1 MESTDPRYSPYPQ
14 YSPYEGGQDL
24 TAPALPPSVS
34 FTEAANSLRPFGLG
48 GDPATGTPAEGL
60 PRFVT
65 MADGSRMSAEEMVRR
80 GGAYVKLYDAARR
93 IQQGEGYG
101 FLDAFTSES
110 AATLFPFFGMFA
122 SVGGDISDAADVK
135 NFYEKRLRGEPTTED
150 ELVKAT
156 LYGAENRLRADG
168 SFGYMVG
175 SITKQM
181 PGFMVEMGALG
192 SLAGRVRTG
201 MAESAVMGSDAT
213 AAARY
218 AFNGAMKTG
227 MREGAV
233 NAVRDYVAASG
244 KSASEAV
251 AELLASKTAFA
262 DAVGETVKV
271 GQTLVDQGAN
281 AVRGFKPK
289 WAPGLFDK
297 ALQYQAEESVRSA
310 ASLLSGDTKLARYW
324 AGLKDSVVRA
334 AKGGLADVGSWGT
347 DSSTVLTSAETSW
360 KRAALDGIT
369 ELTVGAAARGAE
381 LFLPRTAVTKA
392 LESLTGAVS
401 RSELD
406 LVQTAG
412 ERGDRDLMDSAWL
425 KGLAMDLME
434 YVSEN
439 TGRGFNSIGRALGLK
454 FAPGLTR
461 PGTRLAGARFT
472 TGAKLAR
479 DASGKLEHVEFTG
492 IIEQARQ
499 AEAGSR
505 LSKLAEARWGRR
517 AMDEKVAA
525 DKYKAVEW
533 MLGNKHIRIDNP
545 AALQATLSSG
555 TVAQGLSSE
564 IAQEL
569 GRDVNGYA
577 RGAVRAMNKAGV
589 EGLKF
594 DHYFTFTVADYL
606 ARHNLDPL
614 SAWNAFQRAGYDG
627 VFSEML
633 EERYSD
639 VFGAM
644 FGLNAYEDQSFMARM
659 KRAWEAKWPGMQQFL
674 VELVGFSVP
683 MVARA
688 GMMRGIAALGG
699 KNEFE
704 KRMDYAS
711 LYRDANRFGVGV
723 LQQSEGSYLK
733 AHGEQVKRLS
743 AMETD
748 FRDRVDDVREGSV
761 GKAIASAEREL
772 AEARENAEHARSK
785 GDGGEAARY
794 ESTAAKL
801 AERLS
806 GLEAVSARYAE
817 MKAARKDRREGAA
830 AEGRVTAEELARLGV
845 QDEARALELE
855 AEADRARD
863 AVARA
868 RDIRK
873 AFYDSLSEGQL
884 SEIAARGKRVS
895 ETRARAQAAREEA
908 AAARAAGDETRAS
921 ALDARAREI
930 DAAADRES
938 LGGPV
943 VATPTVSDEVL
954 LRSRARFSSQAVPT
968 EAQARRQ
975 LSASQLLAENAA
987 EYAQGSYKLEHRTDE
1002 ENAGWFRRVGRWVA
1016 ESAMRLGGFAATGD
1030 LGFLS
1035 DNPLDWNARDKGL
1048 PGGLLDLLKD
1058 GYARAYTAQLR
1069 AAATQG
1075 TDGARGVADTA
1086 SAHDRALAAYKPEAK
1101 RIVSEWL
1108 ARKQVRMFADS
1119 ELRDFAIDSVARS
1132 HGLYVDADT
1141 MTVRSATDPKAPATT
1156 VADYAAAHEAEVE
1169 ASRRDEA
1176 RLLYLALTKG
1186 EGADAVFVRTDD
1198 AAHAVQS
1205 VLAVPSDL
1213 PTADQAMLAQMAVKL
1228 PSLRDVLLVKDV
1240 EGDRLAADELAGPST
1255 SRDLLDA
1262 ISAKLLPDGAQIL
1275 SVADFQ
1281 AAMARAGDVDQSV
1294 IATVARD
1301 LGYDR
1306 LADGT
1311 PEGVELRNRAV
1322 VRHALIETLTRDP
1335 DTRVFSRPVSER
1347 TAESDRLGAAI
1358 ASLVIA
1364 RKTTDGKWVAHPG
1377 GSKSA
1382 VVTATADEMAQ
1393 KLADPEYGYRPAA
1406 QRIVYGSIR
1415 DLRSDDPV
1423 KMIKA
1428 LNLGDEYI
1436 RLMRESGADENE
1448 IDPLL
1453 RIDPATGQLY
1463 TEERA
1468 EEIRVEEKVLA
1479 DMKDRAHGQGA
1490 EAYLLPGESPSDTA
1504 AMARADTRRQR
1515 AEAAHNRLYGR
1526 HSDTGKAQGYRAIAD
1541 DLLAR
1546 NSVSVPWRR
1555 RVEADVSPAFR
1566 GKYVFHA
1573 RALQAIGAS
1582 ADIYIP
1588 VDHQNAQSY
1597 DAALLGV
1604 ALTREFARHRGFA
1617 EGMFSRYLGEVLGAF
1632 DRTMASVRD
1641 TLAKSDPDLSLAVE
1655 ELRLATV
1662 AHPPTREGIRKLSPM
1677 TFTEFVS
1684 AFNLFRTEVDGKHL
1698 VSELGPHA
1706 TALKAVAPQIRKL
1719 PQFIGWTGF
1728 VDRMLGGDGF
1738 EVNTLRAADR
1748 PPAVGRGL
1756 AKYWALFAPA
1766 GSGSL
1771 YESVKSAMPGNGT
1784 WTDFVQRAA
1793 AELHAAANP
1802 QAVVVNTTPSTRGG
1816 APGFETGVG
1825 EESEF
1830 ADVAASGP
1838 LRMLHTVQDLLA
1850 RGEIDQSAADAW
1862 LAGHAARASEMAGDT
1877 VESDS
1882 AFDSES
1888 VEPLPPQDPYGFD
1901 YDEEPWLDV
1910 LYPEDAQES
1919 PPPVGE
1925 DGAPGETGFAQG
1937 GTVGYSAAEAGAVAD
1952 TVASVANMTGAAD
1965 GVPTETQFLKTLA
1978 LLAPAMREADREAML
1993 ESFRRTRDTA
2003 ENPAALW
2010 MDADEDSDDEEGVL
2024 PDGFEGTNSR
2034 AVAMLRSQAM
2044 RQLNAIASVVSPH
2057 TGRDFLPFAEDV
2069 RNELGQFD
2077 RVFPADARMELGEE
2091 RAKALDSAL
2100 EYVRWILEP
2109 QREDVEGG
2117 ASEREALFHA
2127 RVAMMD
2133 TKEGRRKVAAH
2144 VAALMAPAAKGSSV
2158 PAFARAAVLLGH
2170 LMRLSASPRTRA
2182 LRDQLA
2188 SLVGEGTPSNPLRT
2202 RLSFTRP
2209 SGKDEAPEPVWSI
2222 GEAGG
2227 RNGEVSSGF
2236 VTSSFARLRGLDRK
2250 GLLAVRNR
2258 LTSEFSRMAA
2268 AGEFSS
2274 AVLWN
2279 RKGTGVMNA
2288 WARLLAPV
2296 FGADSPLVAVMTARD
2311 MYVGLYNSHR
2321 RSAKAGDLW
2330 STLLDRF
2337 GLPKGRAGYAGA
2349 LKVLLDV
2356 IDSVSIP
2363 EGGRVTLD
2371 AVSSAALDVVS
2382 NGAPTKSVRSVDSAV
2397 NSMHGSTEWMR
2408 LFQAYADARPRSVMT
2423 GDTDPE
2429 RTSRPTTSVAVAM
2442 VGREPA
2448 LTQFL
2453 DRKPGDNGAED
2464 VIREWFP
2471 KYIGGTDAAVRE
2483 TLGEMRTRLVWPD
2496 PTRTRIV
2503 AKNLSKSV
2511 YADEVVQACRN
2522 SFRDATA
2529 AREDGSEPASNLV
2542 YVPVF
2547 SGDHSSSILVQVP
2560 LAREFAAKGMDWDA
2574 AAEMV
2579 AGWLGLDLL
2588 GVDPK
2593 RSSLTCFEAP
2603 SVAMSGVEVD
2613 ADGRRVVGDDGKA
2626 VRGHNYVGVVWNTA
2640 PGANNEAFIG
2650 SAFTYGYASARL
2662 HAMAKDPNAA
2672 ESKFHMMSAADDP
2685 TYGPSFS
2692 FNKALYLTHA
2702 DDAPGGGK
2710 FVAGSPLRMLSD
2722 FAAKFVKNPKLDSLT
2737 ITDADAVKIGLAN
2750 NKTLGPDNG
2759 KGEPGSLMTLILEK
2773 VSAYMAAGN
2782 AAPSGGFDAK
2792 AIDDIVGKVKWLD
2805 FTGRRDRESELLVS
2819 QVLAGASV
2827 EVVGETDGGQMLALT
2842 WQQDN
2847 VMAFTAANVAHPS
2860 VPTEGP
2866 MSRNY
2871 VMDMLALNRT
2881 LETHSANVADPGL
2894 VRLPE
2899 NVADTVSAFALAGA
2913 CLAQDER
2920 GLANLLA
2927 ADEEYVNAMHAARG
2941 LVEGGQIHNEFARSA
2956 YSAWAR
2962 KHLLSSPIEGVDAAL
2977 NSNAAWIGKDGRAHS
2992 HSSAAWFNDLL
3003 QGPRAIGK
3011 DARAFWGA
3019 NKRHAICNVNCSAKG
3034 FRYGLYVDAAKLA
3047 KEFGRAPKSP
3057 SGSVQPGYVTAVEA
3071 ARAEYGGDE
3080 AKYTAAVLE
3089 AVVNAIESE
3098 TDQQARNALRMALG
3112 RCLYDHH
3119 GTALSDRKWTRKAR
3133 RRDRRTGEST
3143 VVEETVVAALDVSF
3157 RDLFYRGPDGK
3168 LKFDRAAVHGGMHD
3182 SKGNVVPYLAG
3193 TMFGFPRTP
3202 SYNGSMWAQVVRA
3215 GIPVTEVELGGE
3227 GQWVAGYDAA
3237 VAPDPYTLAILGC
3250 DHDGDKAKLYMLSSD
3265 YTEYSPDAIFKTL
3278 EPGLAAVA
3286 SARTDGERAA
3296 AAKRYAEDLVR
3307 RGYARYATDA
3317 GKPAGLEFTP
3327 SFRRAMSD
3335 WTVRTLFD
3343 MNRALPVPTDVDGA
3357 TVTTGESRDER
3368 NAGSMFGSTKAT
3380 LAPSAEKGAKDVR
3393 GTWDQALAEAG
3404 EKVLDAGQGK
3414 LLKVPSVSAA
3424 VQTSAG
3430 QAAKARAIVV
3440 GINRALHVAF
3450 ASGLRV
3456 GPLFGDGGA
3465 NAGRQFVDFMYHL
3478 DGLANMTFDDLKH
3491 QICARLGFTPYMV
3504 ETVVARMLADGRP
3517 LSTDREF
3524 MDAFAG
3530 YVKEV
3535 RQEGSLMSL
3544 LAKASEPADY
3554 AFRIAAYREVTG
3566 KYPYI
3571 GDGRR
3576 PPAVGAQALGDY
3588 LGQDRDAPVT
3598 GDYETTSEPKSG
3610 TALALA
3616 WDSVKTLPE
3625 ARRAAAWAA
3634 VYDAVANSGS
3644 RAGSAGLGAALF
3656 LGRMASGGKAYGKM
3670 QKAGREAV
3678 DSVVKWAYGLSF
3690 IQEAKRFRNLVD
3702 WASSDP
3708 LSATS
3713 ASGASRERESWNMT
3727 YAGTSEALD
3736 RMHAARQLFNGG
3748 VAGET
3753 AAMKGVRLAAARPVA
3768 VDALVRAWG
3777 DAEAAPSDPAVA
3789 ELMAAL
3795 AAAPG
3800 LDRYDTMALERA
3812 VRSTPYAFA
3821 AFLTMPEAS
3830 DGTSSLTKAN
3840 AWDALYAAGRALAAR
3855 RNADNPGA
3863 NLTLNVRRFVEAAVE
3878 TLARLATSDPALHRL
3893 APVFDFIRMVP
3904 DAGKYQYDPARY
3916 GGAATGL
3923 SRIVPALGH
3932 VTEDQLDAVRAVV
3945 DRVLAGELDGKGLGL
3960 STKSLE
3966 ALAKTPAVR
3975 GAVGNHVDGAKE
3987 GRASNVASDVDMLK
4001 AAFEA
4006 LDGVNEDFT
4015 LEPSAVFGQLL
4026 PLYAALTSTVDGPVG
4041 EGTHSLLALFPDYV
4055 QAWEAKVKELSDGPA
4070 RALFDAACA
4079 VDFSSGTVGKKAS
4092 PVPLAESVADRMG
4105 TRGASAEGVASDL
4118 KKAAG
4123 APSERENPLIGK
4135 LESSKTLA
4143 GVPSRLSDPDF
4154 RGTVAAFDDVRG
4166 LLFSR
4171 ALQAFAGR
4179 IDLSSFSS
4187 ETGLPAPAMS
4197 PTKAPAEAPA
4207 TSPNGHDST
4216 RFKGEAGARETLS
4229 SERTILSSEEL
4240 DRWNERWNAEGKP
4253 GKPRILTASEHTDPA
4268 FHANQILK
4276 MLEGKEPVLEWSVRM
4291 GDGSPGAKIQS
4302 SLDARDRGETLN
4314 PVEQINARD
4323 FQFTPLEDAATWN
4336 DGTPLYRKSRRP
4348 VPVSEYRE
4356 VNGVKGFYEAFL
4368 RPANTKPSDYQGLYL
4383 ITKHD
4388 GLPMLK
4394 LLQTK
4399 IPKFIHFSVTTL
4411 GGSKFE
4417 PGVMHYQDLLA
4428 RVEDYL
4434 KQGLD
4439 PKDVTIRIDP
4449 IVPDVTKLGDVEN
4462 VIRWCKEHNIGRVRF
4477 SILDWYA
4484 NSARALRDNCG
4495 YDYAQHGYTWTT
4507 NAKGKRVMALRQD
4520 RMQAIL
4526 DKMVE
4531 IADRYGVTLST
4542 CAENLRGLKGA
4553 DRVKEDGC
4561 LSVAEIN
4568 RVLGTH
4574 IADLGKAN
4582 SRQREEC
4589 SCYGGKVDMLAY
4601 DAKCH
4606 SACMY
4611 CYARHTKES
4620 PLRYYNE
4627 DGTLKDNDLTRT
4639 REGGVS
4645 PAKVRVAFTTD
4656 NSHRGKDE
4664 TKFNKLGGLTKF
4676 IGFGPGS
4683 TGAYAKTLAAIA
4695 NQETYTADDIVGVS
4709 VNGKRSDRVPVR
4721 GTDVERLVRLACAA
4735 GATIIADEEKNRTDY
4750 NVGERELAELLRE
4763 LGYSDTNG
4771 DGVWRPSAAPVAPA
4785 TDLGVWSKKN
4795 ASLPLRPE
4803 KVLNDPDALADGVYN
4818 ARYGGFRPGR
4828 VIVMTTQA
4836 GNWISAEVEGRGD
4849 RELRVKYDF
4858 KWGDDAGLYIEELRD
4873 GSWMPVRGVDPRD
4886 EVKFVRQGF
4895 AKVLG
4900 EGTIDEIIAE
4910 RNRIYT
4916 DPTIRNDSVEDVLA
4930 ASLSRFIRDGEAPAV
4945 DTSADDEAAA
4955 QEELFD
4961 NLVKALQDQMGL
4973 GEMQAGAGAVALS
4986 YGWNLLRRIEEAE
4999 GVKGFATA
5007 EEYMKAA
5014 TRHGVVDADAN
5025 AIKYGL
5031 RAEALLSKQEAEP
5044 ETPDPLPSE
5053 EDKSYHP
5060 EVAAVADRMRAVMRL
5075 WDAGN
5080 VVYNGGTKFKIV
5092 GKFHRTGLA
5101 SGDAAFDTEIEVSV
5115 EDRPSEDTPLTDAQ
5129 VLTALAKTGSTM
5141 TLEEF
5146 RALPG
5151 ATQAAY
5157 LSQWAASGRYIA
5169 GFRRG
5174 TNVAFSVTPEAL
5186 GVVTGRI
5193 SLYRG
5198 ADGKFDPADN
5208 SMFHEFFHAAM
5219 SFVRAV
5225 GGMTAEDVKVLRDKY
5240 GDHPAM
5246 SGWFNE
5252 EKAADD
5258 FRRIVEDAEEV
5269 PEAVERGE
5277 KAEKG
5282 PKGVLSRILFMLR
5295 SLYDAL
5301 FRFARGQSS
5310 SDYANEMEESPLLAI
5325 ALTGRVRQSYPTG
5338 ARRMDF
5344 DSKLDYAVTR
5354 YLSRLDQAYERINS
5368 SETGEWQFKW
5378 LQKLRGT
5385 VNDPRNPLP
5394 VPRTPNGLLAET
5406 DEELD
5411 EAAAGTRANHVYPP
5425 GVRRWAGTQGMDEG
5439 AARELVDSWRRSE
5452 YSRAIVQLRSGTRGV
5467 RGGNPYVGARYAGQ
5481 TTGWTREELILNAI
5495 DPGGFQAGRV
5505 PASAVEALVSVLD
5518 RLREIGNNPDAKE
5531 RRRLIDELEG
5541 EYETG
5546 DPFGAS
5552 LIRGVGKFLADYGP
5566 SYRVDGKSELADAVA
5581 DGTVSGNWTD
5591 DPAIAYDVETPKDA
5605 PVQVPDYGDEIA
5617 MADMERA
5624 LPKLH
5629 EVVNDV
5635 RSLRMNRPYTKPYML
5650 ASRIGAAIASRF
5662 GDAASASAL
5671 NQLTQYQRDAKLDE
5685 IGKVA
5690 ETAARET
5697 LQLFGWKVDD
5707 QRVRNV
5713 VFSAMVSLYSGVQG
5727 MVNRTAG
5734 GRVGEKGPHARNDQ
5748 DTKTY
5753 ASAYDLV
5760 GAVASSTGA
5769 LPRDMAEA
5777 GLDDLR
5783 PYYRKYKDGSTFRT
5797 NVLDR
5802 CAAVLER
5809 TASADPAK
5817 LVTDVGYLEDVIG
5830 QGLSEIRAGLYD
5842 GPRGPNGEF
5851 GDFELATPV
5860 VKTVNP
5866 DAIGDDLA
5874 GVPGNIALYADHI
5887 GNPDFHKVIRAT
5899 VSKLYAIAASVKFY
5913 RQIGLQPGRPEDT
5926 AAIRAL
5932 APDAPEP
5939 LTVQDAMSALN
5950 VDPKRLDEPGYE
5962 AVDFYSQPWFMAQH
5976 PDAWLD
5982 SLVRPRFG
5990 MVDLRE
5996 SQMEARDSCAGLQRR
6011 VRLARGFQDRMFAM
6025 DVLPGDAPTS
6035 FRVVEGP
6042 SFRLAGGVT
6051 ERDEAPEYGP
6061 RIRFD
6066 GYGGSRSGRPTTVN
6080 GARWV
6085 SLFLDSVRVWATGSR
6100 KLLTGVDGITFSV
6113 NDSAD
6118 VSHYEFEKVQARAR
6132 EAGGIAGGYS
6142 DFDRALLRL
6151 MRQWHDDASGEHW
6164 DGVTGQA
6171 GLNMYN
6177 RLVES
6182 ACNALSRAK
6191 ELNAGGRLAAEDV
6204 NSFVISRMVAD
6215 GLVAAKYVKQ
6225 HGAKSAR
6232 EAVVCLDVDEI
6243 DNMFHKSDNEGYSV
6257 LLSAGRKP
6265 EWLTRESAAR
6275 PMLALAAEAKRFV
6288 DAHPWLSDG
6297 DGAFFHDLTTP
6308 LMFVRGSGH
6317 FMYQANRRERMKSES
6332 LTGAREAFETSFMEL
6347 MDANSGDPVPE
6358 GSDAVPLIVRTLFH
6372 TDQKDAESIR
6382 SAIRRGECAKYGIPA
6397 HATVGDVLQ
6406 ACYKKL
6412 LELEWAENGDPSL
6425 KAAGGPSAVSRVAAA
6440 YERRRRDADS
6450 AGNAPLVSGGRG
6462 MTDEI
6467 MYNMTGCLPA
6477 NHQLGYAVQH
6487 MVDGLTNAI
6496 AFRGAVFNMM
6506 TTPDREGMPVCVMD
6520 PSETAVRD
6528 GGITDAMWGAAARWW
6543 DEQFKTKLYD
6553 PAKTGV
6559 ENAHEVFRAVKAR
6572 HGKDKGWGHLNPG
6585 DIDVPSV
6592 AGVMARKT
6600 VPDGESSLDYLGGGY
6615 ALGYAKH
6622 LFQSTRALGTGW
6634 RRELIHRAW
6643 AYSKSL
6649 SVSFSFF
6656 FPIATRFESPIGA
6669 MGAIA
6674 TLGGNF
6680 APDALRKNSESLK
6693 GLRKILHMDSGWI
6706 TKDFIGQRDVFDM
6719 MDSDDPY
6726 LADLVEFASSIGLT
6740 LSDASVNVLEQQRG
6754 IMQQDLERSVGW
6766 VRRTY
6771 GAKAAKNWKGF
6782 MHAVFTRGGERAF
6795 TYHLNAT
6802 KLAVAAQMV
6811 QMLRAEAA
6819 SKGLAFDPVR
6829 DLRRYVPYLN
6839 AEIGGVD
6846 PLEYAWAHPGAQN
6859 LLSTLMFSWNWTRGA
6874 WEAGGGKLIEQVLFG
6889 GHAVTPEERNYYLG
6903 RWLRMGLWVVYGLPF
6918 VMQVLCKGLAVAID
6932 PDHDDVEGKVDPW
6945 FTWQNESRGWLSSFD
6960 MTPLLRAVGKRFPS
6974 YAEWASRHPLLA
6986 SVPLYAGMILSKK
6999 PLLAAG
7005 TAMATPWQSP
7015 DSRDKRRRYGHL
7027 GKQVHELYGWFDD
7040 PFRTFA
7046 SKLSM
7051 PVQRLAEGVLGRSL
7065 SFMDRELEWSKMGAV
7080 ERWFGGGATTNFLKA
7095 FLPMSL
7101 AGLVDAEGGGG
7112 GLTAFFPVRKGISQY
7127 AATKQIQERLDQWAS
7142 NDRKGYAPGKLPR
7155 RAEGK
7160 KNFSRFAVE
7169 NIPTVARLVREAMH
7183 NGVSE
7188 KNAYHLVAASLQELT
7203 RQRYHRLGDLMPYK
7217 ADESYDVPA
7226 VSRVVRELSRLGR
7239 ATKDLLNAY
7248 QRRLEATE
7256 RWHRMDADARRRGA
7270 EIIRAARG
7278 NPYGTEPVAPVEP
7291 SVDY

>member
-48 GDPATGTPAEGL
+48 GDPAAGTPAEGL

-135 NFYEKRLRGEPTTED
+135 NFYEKKLRGEPTTED

-181 PGFMVEMGALG
+181 PSFMVEMGALG
-192 SLAGRVRTG
+192 GLAGRVRTG

-271 GQTLVDQGAN
+271 GQTLVDQGVN

-533 MLGNKHIRIDNP
+533 MLGNRHIRIDNP

-555 TVAQGLSSE
+555 TAAQGLSSE

-855 AEADRARD
+855 AEANRARD

-1075 TDGARGVADTA
+1075 TDAARGVADA
-1086 SAHDRALAAYKPEAK
+1086 ESAHDRALAAYKPEAK

-1358 ASLVIA
+1358 ASFVIA

-1468 EEIRVEEKVLA
+1468 EEIRAEEKALA

-1546 NSVSVPWRR
+1546 NGVSVPWRR
-1555 RVEADVSPAFR
+1555 RAEADVSPAFR

-1662 AHPPTREGIRKLSPM
+1662 AQPPTREGIRKLSPM

-1706 TALKAVAPQIRKL
+1706 PALKAVAPQIRKL
-1719 PQFIGWTGF
+1719 PQFVGWTGF

-1802 QAVVVNTTPSTRGG
+1802 HAVVVNTTPSTRGG
-1816 APGFETGVG
+1816 GGSAGLETGVG

-1830 ADVAASGP
+1830 ADVTEAGP

-1850 RGEIDQSAADAW
+1850 RGEIDQETADAW
-1862 LAGHAARASEMAGDT
+1862 LAGQAVRASEMAGDT

-1888 VEPLPPQDPYGFD
+1888 AEPLPAQDSYGFD

-1910 LYPEDAQES
+1910 LYPEETQES
-1919 PPPVGE
+1919 PPPVSE
-1925 DGAPGETGFAQG
+1925 DGAPAGTGFAQG
-1937 GTVGYSAAEAGAVAD
+1937 DTVGYTTAETRAVAD
-1952 TVASVANMTGAAD
+1952 AVASLANITGEAD
-1965 GVPTETQFLKTLA
+1965 GIPSETQFLETLSV
-1978 LLAPAMREADREAML
+1978 LAPALREADRDAIL
-1993 ESFRRTRDTA
+1993 ESFRNTRDTVD
-2003 ENPAALW
+2003 NPAALW
-2010 MDADEDSDDEEGVL
+2010 MGSDEDSDDEEGVL

-2077 RVFPADARMELGEE
+2077 RVFPTDARKELGDE
-2091 RAKALDSAL
+2091 RAEALDSAL

-2133 TKEGRRKVAAH
+2133 TKEGRKKVSAH
-2144 VAALMAPAAKGSSV
+2144 IAALMAPAVPGSTV
-2158 PAFARAAVLLGH
+2158 PAFSQAAVLLAH
-2170 LMRLSASPRTRA
+2170 LMRLSADRRTRA

-2188 SLVGEGTPSNPLRT
+2188 SLVGEGTPSEPLRT
-2202 RLSFTRP
+2202 RLEFTRP
-2209 SGKDEAPEPVWSI
+2209 EAKGQAPEPVWSI

-2227 RNGEVSSGF
+2227 RGGEVSTGF
-2236 VTSSFARLRGLDRK
+2236 VTSSFSRFRGLDRK

-2258 LTSEFSRMAA
+2258 LTAEYNRMSAN
-2268 AGEFSS
+2268 GEFSS
-2274 AVLWN
+2274 KVLWN
-2279 RKGTGVMNA
+2279 RGGTGVMNA

-2311 MYVGLYNSHR
+2311 MYVGVYNDHR
-2321 RSAKAGDLW
+2321 RSPKVGDLW
-2330 STLLDRF
+2330 SSLLAEF
-2337 GLPKGRAGYAGA
+2337 GLPKGTAVYSNA
-2349 LKVLLDV
+2349 LKTLLAV

-2371 AVSSAALDVVS
+2371 AVTAAALDVFT
-2382 NGAPTKSVRSVDSAV
+2382 NGTPTKALRSLDSAV

-2423 GDTDPE
+2423 GDVDSE
-2429 RTSRPTTSVAVAM
+2429 RTSRPSTSVAVAM

-2453 DRKPGDNGAED
+2453 DRKKGNNGAED
-2464 VIREWFP
+2464 VIREWFSR
-2471 KYIGGTDAAVRE
+2471 YIGETDEAIRR
-2483 TLGEMRTRLVWPD
+2483 TLAEMRTRLVWPD

-2503 AKNLSKSV
+2503 AKNLSKSA

-2522 SFRDATA
+2522 SYRDATTP
-2529 AREDGSEPASNLV
+2529 REDGSAPLSNRV

-2547 SGDHSSSILVQVP
+2547 SGDHSSSILLQVP
-2560 LAREFAAKGMDWDA
+2560 LAAEFAAKGMTWDDA
-2574 AAEMV
+2574 AETV

-2603 SVAMSGVEVD
+2603 AVAMSGVKVD
-2613 ADGRRVVGDDGKA
+2613 ADGRQVLGDDGKA
-2626 VRGHNYVGVVWNTA
+2626 VRGHNYFGVVWNTA

-2650 SAFTYGYASARL
+2650 SAFNYGYASRRL
-2662 HAMAKDPNAA
+2662 HAMAKDPNAT
-2672 ESKFHMMSAADDP
+2672 ESKFHMMSVSDDP
-2685 TYGPSFS
+2685 TYGPSFT

-2702 DDAPGGGK
+2702 DDEPGGGK
-2710 FVAGSPLRMLSD
+2710 FVQGSPLRMLSD
-2722 FAAKFVKNPKLDSLT
+2722 FARGFITDPEMDNLT
-2737 ITDADAVKIGLAN
+2737 ITDADAVKIGLVN
-2750 NKTLGPDNG
+2750 NKTLGPDDGDG
-2759 KGEPGSLMTLILEK
+2759 KPGSLMTLILEK
-2773 VSAYMAAGN
+2773 VSAHLAAGN
-2782 AAPSGGFDAK
+2782 KVPSGGFDAA
-2792 AIDDIVGKVKWLD
+2792 AIDEIVGPVKWLD
-2805 FTGRRDRESELLVS
+2805 LTGRRPRESELKVS
-2819 QVLAGASV
+2819 QVLTGAKVSV
-2827 EVVGETDGGQMLALT
+2827 LGDTDGGQMLGLT

-2847 VMAFTAANVAHPS
+2847 VMAFTAANVAHHS
-2860 VPTEGP
+2860 VPSEGP
-2866 MSRNY
+2866 MPRNY

-2881 LETHSANVADPGL
+2881 LETHNANVDNPGL

-2899 NVADTVSAFALAGA
+2899 NVSDTVSAFALAGA

-2927 ADEEYVNAMHAARG
+2927 ADEEYMNAMHAARG

-2962 KHLLSSPIEGVDAAL
+2962 KHLLSAPIEGVDAAL
-2977 NSNAAWIGKDGRAHS
+2977 NSNAAWIGDDGRAHS

-3003 QGPRAIGK
+3003 QGPRAIDK

-3019 NKRHAICNVNCSAKG
+3019 NKRHGICNVNCSVKG
-3034 FRYGLYVDAAKLA
+3034 FRYGLYIDVAKLE
-3047 KEFGRAPKSP
+3047 KEFTRAPGSP
-3057 SGSVQPGYVTAVEA
+3057 EGSVQPGYVAAVE
-3071 ARAEYGGDE
+3071 RAKASYGSDE
-3080 AKYTAAVLE
+3080 TMYTAAILE

-3098 TDQQARNALRMALG
+3098 GDRQVRNGLRMALG

-3119 GTALSDRKWTRKAR
+3119 GTALSDRKWTRKVR
-3133 RRDRRTGEST
+3133 RRDRKTGEAT
-3143 VVEETVVAALDVSF
+3143 VVDETVVGALDVSF

-3215 GIPVTEVELGGE
+3215 GIPVTEVELGSE

-3250 DHDGDKAKLYMLSSD
+3250 DHDGDKTKLYMLSSD
-3265 YTEYSPDAIFKTL
+3265 YTEYSPDVIFKTL
-3278 EPGLAAVA
+3278 EPGLSAVA
-3286 SARTDGERAA
+3286 SARTEKERAV
-3296 AAKRYAEDLVR
+3296 AAKAYADDLVR
-3307 RGYARYATDA
+3307 RGYARYATED
-3317 GKPAGLEFTP
+3317 GKLAGLEFTP

-3335 WTVRTLFD
+3335 WMVRTLFD
-3343 MNRALPVPTDVDGA
+3343 MNRALPVPASVADGA
-3357 TVTTGESRDER
+3357 TVLAGEARDGT
-3368 NAGSMFGSTKAT
+3368 NSGAMFGATKYT
-3380 LAPSAEKGAKDVR
+3380 PAPNAKKGAKSLK
-3393 GTWDQALAEAG
+3393 GTWDQPMAHAG
-3404 EKVLDAGQGK
+3404 PAVLDAKTGK

-3424 VQTSAG
+3424 VQVSAG
-3430 QAAKARAIVV
+3430 QAAQARAIIV
-3440 GINRALHVAF
+3440 GINRALHVAY
-3450 ASGLRV
+3450 ASGLPV
-3456 GPLFGDGGA
+3456 GPRYGRNGA
-3465 NAGRQFVDFMYHL
+3465 NAGKQFVDFLYHL
-3478 DGLANMTFDDLKH
+3478 DGFANMTFDDLKH
-3491 QICARLGFTPYMV
+3491 QVCGRIGFFPYMV
-3504 ETVVARMLADGRP
+3504 ETVVSRMLVDGAP
-3517 LSTDREF
+3517 MTTDAEF
-3524 MDAFAG
+3524 MDELTK
-3530 YVKEV
+3530 YVKEI
-3535 RQEGSLMSL
+3535 REEGSLMSL
-3544 LAKASEPADY
+3544 LARASNPADY
-3554 AFRIAAYREVTG
+3554 AFRIEAYREITG
-3566 KYPYI
+3566 EYPYI
-3571 GDGRR
+3571 GPGRR
-3576 PPAVGAQALGDY
+3576 PPTVGAKALADY
-3588 LGQDRDAPVT
+3588 LGQDEDAPVT
-3598 GDYETTSEPKSG
+3598 GSYEKTSEPKSG
-3610 TALALA
+3610 TILAVL
-3616 WDSVKTLPE
+3616 WDSVNTLPE
-3625 ARRAAAWAA
+3625 DQRGAAWSA
-3634 VYDAVANSGS
+3634 VFSAVAGSGT
-3644 RAGSAGLGAALF
+3644 RVGNAGLGAALM
-3656 LGRMASGGKAYGKM
+3656 LGRLAPPGHRTYSSLTKPERAK
-3670 QKAGREAV
+3670 V
-3678 DSVVKWAYGLSF
+3678 DSVVKWAQGLAV

-3702 WASSDP
+3702 WAAVDP
-3708 LSATS
+3708 LAAESAAS
-3713 ASGASRERESWNMT
+3713 ADRESGSWNEMRGENT
-3727 YAGTSEALD
+3727 PAFLD

-3748 VAGET
+3748 VTGET
-3753 AAMKGVRLAAARPVA
+3753 AAMKGVRLAAARMDN
-3768 VDALVRAWG
+3768 VDGLVRAWG
-3777 DAEAAPSDPAVA
+3777 GSETAPSDPAVA
-3789 ELMAAL
+3789 ELLSAL
-3795 AAAPG
+3795 AAAKG
-3800 LDRYDTMALERA
+3800 VNRYDTMALERA
-3812 VRSTPYAFA
+3812 MRSTPYAFA
-3821 AFLTMPEAS
+3821 AFLTMPETD

-3878 TLARLATSDPALHRL
+3878 TLARLTTSEPALHRL

-3904 DAGKYQYDPARY
+3904 DAGRYQYDPKRY

-3923 SRIVPALGH
+3923 SRIVPMLGH

-3945 DRVLAGELDGKGLGL
+3945 DRVLAGELDGKGLAL
-3960 STKSLE
+3960 STESLKK
-3966 ALAKTPAVR
+3966 LAKSRAVQD
-3975 GAVGNHVDGAKE
+3975 AVGNYVDGAKE

-4001 AAFEA
+4001 DAFEA
-4006 LDGVNEDFT
+4006 LDGVSAGFV

-4055 QAWEAKVKELSDGPA
+4055 QAWEAKVKELSSGPV
-4070 RALFDAACA
+4070 RALFEAACA
-4079 VDFSSGTVGKKAS
+4079 TDFSSAPLRKKGG
-4092 PVPLAESVADRMG
+4092 PVPTAGDFANRLG
-4105 TRGASAEGVASDL
+4105 TRGPGAEGAASDL
-4118 KKAAG
+4118 RKASNM
-4123 APSERENPLIGK
+4123 PSEAPLNDR
-4135 LESSKTLA
+4135 LETSRALE
-4143 GVPSRLSDPDF
+4143 GVPTRLSDPDF

-4179 IDLSSFSS
+4179 IDLSAFSS
-4187 ETGLPAPAMS
+4187 EAGLPAPAMS

-4207 TSPNGHDST
+4207 ASPNGHDSA

-4229 SERTILSSEEL
+4229 SDRTILSSEEL
-4240 DRWNERWNAEGKP
+4240 DRWNEKWNAEGKP

-4314 PVEQINARD
+4314 PVEQINVRD

-4449 IVPDVTKLGDVEN
+4449 IVPDVTKLSDVEN
-4462 VIRWCKEHNIGRVRF
+4462 VIRWCKERNIGRVRF

-4484 NSARALRDNCG
+4484 NSARALRENCG
-4495 YDYAQHGYTWTT
+4495 YDYAQHGYAWTT
-4507 NAKGKRVMALRQD
+4507 NAKGKRVMALRRD

-4531 IADRYGVTLST
+4531 IADKYGVKLST

-4611 CYARHTKES
+4611 CYARHTKEN

-4627 DGTLKDNDLTRT
+4627 DGTLKDNDLTRAREGVPSLPAAGRGLLADYVAHSGGALGSDYAWGAIGAEFGMTRPRHYQFERSKTPHGNTSLAPELYDEGMKHVEKAVGPLGRKIPEKQYVKDLLARNWFQVKHSDAVFAISKGFDKAGNVLGGTGWAVQMAKETGKPINVFDQPTKKWFSWTGSKWEELPDTPVLTRNFAGIGT
-4639 REGGVS
+4639 REIAQV
-4645 PAKVRVAFTTD
+4645 
-4656 NSHRGKDE
+4656 
-4664 TKFNKLGGLTKF
+4664 GLDA
-4676 IGFGPGS
+4676 IRDI
-4683 TGAYAKTLAAIA
+4683 YEKTAA
-4695 NQETYTADDIVGVS
+4695 QY
-4709 VNGKRSDRVPVR
+4709 RPV
-4721 GTDVERLVRLACAA
+4721 E
-4735 GATIIADEEKNRTDY
+4735 
-4750 NVGERELAELLRE
+4750 
-4763 LGYSDTNG
+4763 
-4771 DGVWRPSAAPVAPA
+4771 APVTQAPA
-4785 TDLGVWSKKN
+4785 
-4795 ASLPLRPE
+4795 P
-4803 KVLNDPDALADGVYN
+4803 
-4818 ARYGGFRPGR
+4818 
-4828 VIVMTTQA
+4828 
-4836 GNWISAEVEGRGD
+4836 
-4849 RELRVKYDF
+4849 
-4858 KWGDDAGLYIEELRD
+4858 
-4873 GSWMPVRGVDPRD
+4873 
-4886 EVKFVRQGF
+4886 
-4895 AKVLG
+4895 
-4900 EGTIDEIIAE
+4900 
-4910 RNRIYT
+4910 
-4916 DPTIRNDSVEDVLA
+4916 
-4930 ASLSRFIRDGEAPAV
+4930 V

-4955 QEELFD
+4955 QEELLG
-4961 NLVKALQDQMGL
+4961 NLAEALKREGRSDEDAEVEAKYMRDC
-4973 GEMQAGAGAVALS
+4973 
-4986 YGWNLLRRIEEAE
+4986 WNFLRRIEKAA
-4999 GVKGFATA
+4999 GVKGFA
-5007 EEYMKAA
+5007 
-5014 TRHGVVDADAN
+5014 GADAYTE
-5025 AIKYGL
+5025 AMMKHGL
-5031 RAEALLSKQEAEP
+5031 TLINDEYDIETGLEAERLLAKLGAEP

-5053 EDKSYHP
+5053 EDTSYHP
-5060 EVAAVADRMRAVMRL
+5060 EVATVADRMRAVMRL

-5092 GKFHRTGLA
+5092 GKFHRQGLL

-5115 EDRPSEDTPLTDAQ
+5115 EDRPSKDTPLTDAQ

-5174 TNVAFSVTPEAL
+5174 ANVAFSVTPEAL

-5258 FRRIVEDAEEV
+5258 FRRIVEEAEET
-5269 PEAVERGE
+5269 PEATERGE
-5277 KAEKG
+5277 KAEAG

-5310 SDYANEMEESPLLAI
+5310 SDYANDMEESPLLAI

-5354 YLSRLDQAYERINS
+5354 YLSRLDRTLEKVNTTAEGTLADIEGLY
-5368 SETGEWQFKW
+5368 
-5378 LQKLRGT
+5378 GT

-5394 VPRTPNGLLAET
+5394 VPRNPDGTLDEVDSELSDVGAVSAAYHNYPPTVKSWSVT
-5406 DEELD
+5406 DTAGQVKRD
-5411 EAAAGTRANHVYPP
+5411 EAAA
-5425 GVRRWAGTQGMDEG
+5425 D
-5439 AARELVDSWRRSE
+5439 LVDGMRYE
-5452 YSRAIVQLRSGTRGV
+5452 TYLATKRAFMSGTRGI
-5467 RGGNPYVGARYAGQ
+5467 RGGNSAVAARYDGE

-5495 DPGGFQAGRV
+5495 NPGEFQAGRI

-5518 RLREIGNNPDAKE
+5518 RLREIGMNPDAKE

-5546 DPFGAS
+5546 DPFGAG

-5566 SYRVDGKSELADAVA
+5566 SYRVNGKSELADAVA
-5581 DGTVSGNWTD
+5581 AGTVSGNWTD

-5617 MADMERA
+5617 MADMEHA

-5671 NQLTQYQRDAKLDE
+5671 SQLTQYQRDAKLDE

-5697 LQLFGWKVDD
+5697 LQLFGWRADD

-5734 GRVGEKGPHARNDQ
+5734 GRVGERGPHARNDQ

-5783 PYYRKYKDGSTFRT
+5783 PYYRKYKDGSTFRA

-5802 CAAVLER
+5802 CATVLER
-5809 TASADPAK
+5809 AASADPAK

-5866 DAIGDDLA
+5866 DAIGDEMS
-5874 GVPGNIALYADHI
+5874 GVPGNIRLYADHI
-5887 GNPDFHKVIRAT
+5887 GNPDFHAVIRAT

-5939 LTVQDAMSALN
+5939 LSVQDAVSALN

-5996 SQMEARDSCAGLQRR
+5996 SQMETRNSCAGLQRR

-6025 DVLPGDAPTS
+6025 DVMPGDAPTS
-6035 FRVVEGP
+6035 FRVAEGP

-6061 RIRFD
+6061 RVKFD
-6066 GYGGSRSGRPTTVN
+6066 GYGGSKSGKPVTVN
-6080 GARWV
+6080 GARWT

-6100 KLLTGVDGITFSV
+6100 KLLTGVDGLTFSI
-6113 NDSAD
+6113 NDSDKAED
-6118 VSHYEFEKVQARAR
+6118 YDYAKVQARAR
-6132 EAGGIAGGYS
+6132 ESGGIAGGYS
-6142 DFDRALLRL
+6142 DFDRVLLRL
-6151 MRQWHDDASGEHW
+6151 MRQWHDDAAGEHW
-6164 DGVTGQA
+6164 DGVTGPS

-6182 ACNALSRAK
+6182 ACKALSRAK

-6204 NSFVISRMVAD
+6204 NSYVLSRLVAD
-6215 GLVAAKYVKQ
+6215 GLVAVKYVKQ
-6225 HGAKSAR
+6225 NGVKVAR

-6243 DNMFHKSDNEGYSV
+6243 DRMYHRADNEGYSA
-6257 LLSAGRKP
+6257 LLSSGRKP
-6265 EWLTRESAAR
+6265 EWLTREAAAR

-6811 QMLRAEAA
+6811 QMLRVEAA

-6918 VMQVLCKGLAVAID
+6918 VMQVLCKALAVAID

-7015 DSRDKRRRYGHL
+7015 DSQDKRRRYGHL

-7160 KNFSRFAVE
+7160 NFSRFAVE

-7270 EIIRAARG
+7270 KIIRAARE

-7291 SVDY
+7291 RKDY